1 MESVSRIN
9 ITDINIFLEVYQR
22 SNFYFVTFETETK
35 TVIQVSTTL
44 HTTLSSLGHVIQK
57 IGKLAVNWEWHHQF
71 QCSTLGGKCVRKD
84 DDLQKEG
91 MAGDPVCQKIGIT
104 TFSS

>member
-71 QCSTLGGKCVRKD
+71 QCSTWEEENVFERMMTSRKKGW
-84 DDLQKEG
+84 LETPFARK
-91 MAGDPVCQKIGIT
+91 
-104 TFSS
+104 